1 MNVAVNRRAS
11 LEGIKPPVAW
21 LTCNFQAPVGSRPAM
36 LTHDEVTTLF
46 HEFGHG
52 LHHVLTDMQEPRVSG
67 LNGVEWDAV
76 ELPSQFLEN
85 FAWEWDQIQRMT
97 AHFQTGAPL
106 PESLY
111 KRMLEARHFM
121 MGMYLLRQLEFGL
134 FDLELHQSAEP
145 CSPSRIMDL
154 LADIRHRVAVAPYP
168 EWNRFPHAF
177 SHIFAGGYAAGYY
190 SYLWAEVLSADC
202 YMAFTEEIAGE
213 IRALDPATRSS
224 LGERFLREL
233 LALGSLRPAIEHFK
247 AFMQREP
254 RLDALLNLYGLGES
268 SDDGA
273 IHAG

>member
-1 MNVAVNRRAS
+1 
-11 LEGIKPPVAW
+11 
-21 LTCNFQAPVGSRPAM
+21 
-36 LTHDEVTTLF
+36 
-46 HEFGHG
+46 
-52 LHHVLTDMQEPRVSG
+52 
-67 LNGVEWDAV
+67 
-76 ELPSQFLEN
+76 
-85 FAWEWDQIQRMT
+85 
-97 AHFQTGAPL
+97 
-106 PESLY
+106 
-111 KRMLEARHFM
+111 
-121 MGMYLLRQLEFGL
+121 
-134 FDLELHQSAEP
+134 
-145 CSPSRIMDL
+145 MDL